1 MIRRALKGGEVSP
14 IIASKVMIYTYATT
28 FNINPL
34 DAYNTPAS
42 LVKEMLDIHGEVKKI
57 ESEEIEKMNRK
68 R

>member
-1 MIRRALKGGEVSP
+1 LIRRALKGGEVSP